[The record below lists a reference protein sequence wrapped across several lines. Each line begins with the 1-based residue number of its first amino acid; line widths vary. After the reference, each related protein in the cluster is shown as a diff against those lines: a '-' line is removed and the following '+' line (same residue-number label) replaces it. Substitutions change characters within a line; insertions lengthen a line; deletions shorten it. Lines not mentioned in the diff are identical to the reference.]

1 MVATPVLKARKP
13 EYLKPSKPK
22 MMVFGKPDTDKS
34 KFACEFPN
42 SVFMDTE
49 NGAVESQYVKTLNEK
64 NSLYFG
70 VPDGSQ
76 NLKEVIDQ
84 VKALII
90 APGDRQSLVIDSVS
104 KSLDTA
110 DAEEQERM
118 GDTKDPYSSYKK
130 AGIKQMRRLV
140 MLLGQLDMNVLL
152 IAHAKDKYEG
162 SGDARKLAGTTF
174 DCWPK
179 LGHEMNLQCESQ
191 RIGAVTFMRVVRS
204 KYASLIRGQEIPMTY
219 DAFAKAY
226 GKDVMERKA
235 EGLILATKDQVEEI
249 LKISGILKTEQ
260 DEMDGWLNKA
270 GAEEVQDL
278 SKEHATK
285 LIEFLNKKLKGEK

>member
-1 MVATPVLKARKP
+1 MPALKAHKA

-22 MMVFGKPDTDKS
+22 MMMFGKPDSDKS

-42 SVFMDTE
+42 SVYMDTE

-70 VPDGSQ
+70 VKDGSQ

-84 VKALII
+84 VKALIVS
-90 APGDRQSLVIDSVS
+90 PGDRESLVIDSVS

-110 DAEEQERM
+110 DAEAQELM
-118 GDTKDPYSSYKK
+118 GDAKDPYSSYKK
-130 AGIKQMRRLV
+130 AGIRQMRRLV

-162 SGDARKLAGTTF
+162 VGDARKCVGTTF

-191 RIGAVTFMRVVRS
+191 RVGGVTFMRVVRS

-226 GKDVMERKA
+226 GKDVMERKP
-235 EGLILATKDQVEEI
+235 EGLVIATAEQVAEI
-249 LKISGILKTEQ
+249 TKLTGILKMEQ
-260 DEMDGWLNKA
+260 EELDGFLNKA
-270 GAEEVQDL
+270 GAEEIQDL
-278 SKEHATK
+278 SKENAEK
-285 LIEFLNKKLKGEK
+285 FIKFLDKKRKGE

>member
-1 MVATPVLKARKP
+1 MPTLKARKP
-13 EYLKPSKPK
+13 EYLTPSKPK
-22 MMVFGKPDTDKS
+22 MMLFGRPDSDKS

-42 SVFMDTE
+42 SVYMDTE

-70 VPDGSQ
+70 VKDGSQ

-84 VKALII
+84 VKALIVT
-90 APGDRQSLVIDSVS
+90 PGDRQSLVIDSVS

-110 DAEEQERM
+110 DAEAQELM

-130 AGIKQMRRLV
+130 AGIRQMRRLV
-140 MLLGQLDMNVLL
+140 MLLGQLDMSVLL

-162 SGDARKLAGTTF
+162 VGDARKCTGTTF

-179 LGHEMNLQCESQ
+179 LGHEMNLQCESK
-191 RIGAVTFMRVVRS
+191 RIGAVTFMTVVRS
-204 KYASLIRGQEIPMTY
+204 KYASLIRGQEIPLTY
-219 DAFAKAY
+219 DAFSKAY

-235 EGLILATKDQVEEI
+235 EGLIVATPEQVAEI
-249 LKISGILKTEQ
+249 TKLTGILKMEQ
-260 DEMDGWLNKA
+260 EELDGWLNKA
-270 GAEEVQDL
+270 GAEETQDL
-278 SKEHATK
+278 SKDNAEK
-285 LIEFLNKKLKGEK
+285 FIKYLDKKRKGE

>member
-1 MVATPVLKARKP
+1 MPTLKAHKA

-22 MMVFGKPDTDKS
+22 MMVFGRPDSDKS

-42 SVFMDTE
+42 NVYMDTE
-49 NGAVESQYVKTLNEK
+49 NGAVESQYVKTLNDN

-70 VPDGSQ
+70 VKDGSQ

-84 VKALII
+84 VKALIVT
-90 APGDRQSLVIDSVS
+90 PGDRQTLTIDSVS

-118 GDTKDPYSSYKK
+118 GDKEDPYSSYKK
-130 AGIKQMRRLV
+130 AGVRQMRRLV
-140 MLLGQLDMNVLL
+140 MLLGQLDMTVLL
-152 IAHAKDKYEG
+152 IAHAKDKWEG
-162 SGDARKLAGTTF
+162 QGKDRKAAGTTF

-204 KYASLIRGQEIPMTY
+204 KYASLIRGQEIAMTY
-219 DAFAKAY
+219 DAFSKAY
-226 GKDVMERKA
+226 GKEIMERKA
-235 EGLILATKDQVEEI
+235 EGLIIATPDQVMEI
-249 LKISGILKTEQ
+249 TKLTGILKMEQ
-260 DEMDGWLNKA
+260 EELDGFLNKA
-270 GAEEVQDL
+270 GAEEIQDL
-278 SKEHATK
+278 SQENADKFIK
-285 LIEFLNKKLKGEK
+285 FLDKKRKGE

>member
-1 MVATPVLKARKP
+1 MPTLKARKP

-22 MMVFGKPDTDKS
+22 MMLFGKPDTDKS
-34 KFACEFPN
+34 KFACEWPN
-42 SVFMDTE
+42 AVYMDTE

-70 VPDGSQ
+70 VEDGSQ

-84 VKALII
+84 VKALIVS
-90 APGDRQSLVIDSVS
+90 PGDRQSLVLDSVS
-104 KSLDTA
+104 KSLDTT

-118 GDTKDPYSSYKK
+118 GDAKDPFSSYKK
-130 AGIKQMRRLV
+130 AGIRQMRRLV

-152 IAHAKDKYEG
+152 IAHAKDKWEG
-162 SGDARKLAGTTF
+162 QGTERKLVGTTF

-204 KYASLIRGQEIPMTY
+204 KYASLIRGQEIPLTY
-219 DAFAKAY
+219 EAFAKTY
-226 GKDVMERKA
+226 GKEIMERKA
-235 EGLILATKDQVEEI
+235 EGLIVATSEQVAEIVKLTGIIKMDQEE
-249 LKISGILKTEQ
+249 L
-260 DEMDGWLNKA
+260 DGWLNKA
-270 GAEEVQDL
+270 GAEEIQDL
-278 SKEHATK
+278 SSENADK
-285 LIEFLNKKLKGEK
+285 LIKFLDKKRKGE

>member
-1 MVATPVLKARKP
+1 MPASKLRKP

-22 MMVFGKPDTDKS
+22 MMLFGKPDTDKS
-34 KFACEFPN
+34 KFACEWPN
-42 SVFMDTE
+42 AVYMDTE

-70 VPDGSQ
+70 VQDGSQ

-84 VKALII
+84 VKALIVN
-90 APGDRQSLVIDSVS
+90 PGDRQSLVLDSAS
-104 KSLDTA
+104 KSLDTT

-118 GDTKDPYSSYKK
+118 GDAKDPFSSYKK
-130 AGIKQMRRLV
+130 AGIRQMRRLV

-152 IAHAKDKYEG
+152 IAHAKDKWEG
-162 SGDARKLAGTTF
+162 QGTERKLAGTTF
-174 DCWPK
+174 DCWQK

-191 RIGAVTFMRVVRS
+191 RIGAVTFMKVVRS

-235 EGLILATKDQVEEI
+235 EGLILATPEQVAEI
-249 LKISGILKTEQ
+249 TKLVGILKTSPE
-260 DEMDGWLNKA
+260 DLDAMLNKA
-270 GAEEVQDL
+270 GAEEIVDL
-278 SKEHATK
+278 SKEHAVK
-285 LIEFLNKKLKGEK
+285 LIQYLDKQRKGE

>member
-1 MVATPVLKARKP
+1 MPTLKARKAV
-13 EYLKPSKPK
+13 YLKPSKPK
-22 MMVFGKPDTDKS
+22 MMLFGTPDTDKS
-34 KFACEFPN
+34 KFACEWPN
-42 SVFMDTE
+42 AVYMDTE

-70 VPDGSQ
+70 VEDGSQ

-84 VKALII
+84 IKALIVT
-90 APGDRQSLVIDSVS
+90 PGDRQSLVLDSVS
-104 KSLDTA
+104 KSLDTS

-118 GDTKDPYSSYKK
+118 GDVKDPFSSYKK
-130 AGIKQMRRLV
+130 AGVRQMRRLV

-152 IAHAKDKYEG
+152 IAHAKDKWEG
-162 SGDARKLAGTTF
+162 QGNDRKAVGTTF

-179 LGHEMNLQCESQ
+179 LGHEMNLQCQSQ

-204 KYASLIRGQEIPMTY
+204 KYECLIRGQEIPMSY

-226 GKDVMERKA
+226 GKDVMERKS
-235 EGLILATKDQVEEI
+235 EGLVLANKEQVEEI
-249 LKISGILKTEQ
+249 LKITGILKTDQE
-260 DEMDGWLNKA
+260 ELDGWLNKA
-270 GAEEVQDL
+270 GAEEIVDL

-285 LIEFLNKKLKGEK
+285 LIDFLNRKLKGDK